1 MNDEAVASVFWGVGE
16 TRGLSYP
23 VAAPVGAPGRTGLI
37 ALALET
43 LDKLNRGVMLLD
55 AGARVQYM
63 NRSARA
69 ILNRGHGLAV
79 RNARLVL
86 INGSASTE
94 LSRVLNQRTGSALL
108 RIRGPKPGQGE
119 YRVLVSALDA
129 SRSNDGFCVF
139 IHEPHGTQ
147 RPLPSRVLRELY
159 RLSAAEARLVNALF
173 VGQSLRTAAESL
185 GVSHHTA
192 RSVLKNVFVKCE
204 VRTQAGLLQTLALGP
219 RAI

>member
-1 MNDEAVASVFWGVGE
+1 MRLAQFIVRDMQAILARWEAFAGTRLPAASGM
-16 TRGLSYP
+16 TPL
-23 VAAPVGAPGRTGLI
+23 
-37 ALALET
+37 ALAAMTGNEEI
-43 LDKLNRGVMLLD
+43 VEMLLD